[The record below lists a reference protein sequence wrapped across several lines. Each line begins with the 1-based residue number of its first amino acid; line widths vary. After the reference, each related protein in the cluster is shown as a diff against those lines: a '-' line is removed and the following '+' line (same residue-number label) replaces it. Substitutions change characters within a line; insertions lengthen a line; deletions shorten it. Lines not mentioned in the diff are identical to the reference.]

1 MENKT
6 KGKSHLTLAD
16 RNKIQGGLAN
26 KKSLK
31 EIAFELH
38 KNPSTI
44 SREIKAHMFVKKKED
59 STVGIL
65 MTVCI
70 EISATCIMFV
80 MILIVLKKAV
90 VIVVSAYTSANLIQ
104 SRFVKEE
111 KSLPMFVMGVLK

>member
-6 KGKSHLTLAD
+6 KGKSHLTFSE

-44 SREIKAHMFVKKKED
+44 SREIKAHMFVKKKGRHYSRYFND
-59 STVGIL
+59 CL
-65 MTVCI
+65 YRNVCN
-70 EISATCIMFV
+70 MH
-80 MILIVLKKAV
+80 
-90 VIVVSAYTSANLIQ
+90 
-104 SRFVKEE
+104 
-111 KSLPMFVMGVLK
+111 G